1 MLDFGLAK
9 LLMSAAV
16 PAAAGTDMP
25 TPSMEPAPRTDQ
37 GTVVGTVAYMSPEQA
52 RGEKMDA
59 RTDLFSLGVL
69 LYEMATGKRPFEGNT
84 NAVIFEAILNRRV
97 KPILEWNP
105 RLPPTLDQIIHKAL
119 EKDREL
125 RYQRADELLAA
136 LKRLE

>member
-1 MLDFGLAK
+1 
-9 LLMSAAV
+9 
-16 PAAAGTDMP
+16 MP